1 MSLRS
6 WIEKPVTELHGF
18 VNTQA
23 LETAMQ
29 FGISAYD
36 ARFISLAKQ
45 LKQKLVTEDAK
56 LRVAVPAWTISLAEA
71 LA

>member
-1 MSLRS
+1 
-6 WIEKPVTELHGF
+6 
-18 VNTQA
+18 
-23 LETAMQ
+23 MQ

-45 LKQKLVTEDAK
+45 LKLKLVTEDAK
-56 LRVAVPAWTISLAEA
+56 LRVAVPTWTISLAES